1 MQVTMPFLPKSFRMR
16 LLLACVMAL
25 GLVMVFATVQ
35 STDVVRRAL
44 VENARTNVQQI
55 SAILNLSIAPGTA
68 TGQFEPLRDFLTEM
82 LAPRANSNQGN
93 GLVYVVVVRDDGV
106 VMLSAGQVP
115 QQLPAPDELSL
126 EAVERGLLHVRQPIL
141 LKNNRVGYLQFGL
154 ATGAL
159 VEASYGAARQSLL
172 IVGVGL
178 LLLTGT
184 LLLMGL
190 TVAHQV
196 EGLARASKALAE
208 GDLGVRAAEHQ
219 SDEFGLLARNFN
231 RMAEAIQTRVDELQR
246 SRKEV
251 LELNQTLEQRV
262 FERTREL
269 NEKNAALEK
278 IVADLNSA
286 RNQLL
291 QAEKMAGLGALV
303 AGVAHE
309 LNTPIG
315 NAVIASSTLAERTR
329 TFLKE
334 YEGGLRRSS
343 LESYMETAQAGSD
356 LIQRNL
362 SRASELIA
370 SFKQVAA
377 DQTSSQRRE
386 FELKST
392 LAEIVAT
399 LAPSFRKTAYRLELD
414 VQEGLLMDS
423 YPGPLGQVISNLV
436 INALTH
442 AFVGRK
448 QGLMR
453 LSAHADQ
460 TPGRVLMVFS
470 DDGIG
475 IPQENLSRI
484 FDPFFTTRRG
494 QGGSGLGLHIVYNII
509 SGVMGGEIHAESA
522 TTGTRFLISLP
533 LVAPSREAVEN

>member
-1 MQVTMPFLPKSFRMR
+1 MSFLPRSFRMR

-25 GLVMVFATVQ
+25 GLVMIFSTVQ
-35 STDVVRRAL
+35 SMGVVRQAL

-82 LAPRANSNQGN
+82 LAPRAASRQGN
-93 GLVYVVVVRDDGV
+93 GLVYVVVAGEDGAII
-106 VMLSAGQVP
+106 LRAGDAP
-115 QQLPAPDELSL
+115 RKLPGPDALSL

-172 IVGVGL
+172 IAGVGL
-178 LLLTGT
+178 LLLTGA

-208 GDLGVRAAEHQ
+208 GDLGVRAAEYQ
-219 SDEFGLLARNFN
+219 SDEFSLLARNFN
-231 RMAEAIQTRVDELQR
+231 RMAEAIQARVNELQR
-246 SRKEV
+246 SREEV
-251 LELNQTLEQRV
+251 MELNQTLEQRV
-262 FERTREL
+262 SERTREL
-269 NEKNAALEK
+269 HEKNAVLEK

-329 TFLKE
+329 AFLKE

-343 LESYMETAQAGSD
+343 LERYMETAQAGSD

-370 SFKQVAA
+370 GFKQVAA

-442 AFVGRK
+442 AFAGRE

-453 LSAHADQ
+453 LSAHQDE
-460 TPGRVLMVFS
+460 TPGRVLIVFS

-475 IPQENLSRI
+475 IPQENLSRV

-509 SGVMGGEIHAESA
+509 SGVMGGEIRAESTA
-522 TTGTRFLISLP
+522 MGTRFLISLP
-533 LVAPSREAVEN
+533 LVAPKREAA